1 MQYIENILS
10 ICKNIYDRNSATN
23 YEKKMLKEYPHM
35 FVFGC
40 VMDSQIN
47 SDKAWKIPYLIS
59 KEIGGFEFK
68 LFASHD
74 EEYYVKLFNKNKYHR
89 FNDVMAKALY
99 NSIKIIETKYSG
111 HAENIWNDNPSSS
124 EIVYRFLEFD
134 RVGVKIATMAAN
146 ILSRDYGI
154 PVKDHYAIDISP
166 DIHVKRA
173 MYRLGL
179 IEEIPNDD
187 FSNIDS
193 TKIIYRAKS
202 IYPEF
207 PGIMDLAF
215 WQIGKDKICTNTEC
229 HADICPFGKICKRQG
244 ICKK

>member
-1 MQYIENILS
+1 M
-10 ICKNIYDRNSATN
+10 
-23 YEKKMLKEYPHM
+23 
-35 FVFGC
+35 
-40 VMDSQIN
+40 
-47 SDKAWKIPYLIS
+47 
-59 KEIGGFEFK
+59 
-68 LFASHD
+68 FASHD
-74 EEYYVKLFNKNKYHR
+74 EEYYVRLFNKNKYHR
-89 FNDVMAKALY
+89 FNDVMAKAFY
-99 NSIKIIETKYSG
+99 NAVKLIEIKYKG

-134 RVGVKIATMAAN
+134 RVGVKIATMATN
-146 ILSRDYGI
+146 ILSRDYDI

-179 IEEIPNDD
+179 IEEMPNDD
-187 FSNIDS
+187 FSKTDS

-229 HADICPFGKICKRQG
+229 HSDKCPFGKICKKQG